1 MQTKKILII
10 EDSKELASQLH
21 IRLEKAGYSVTIAP
35 DGNLGLFKARELN
48 PDLIILDLMLPQV
61 DGYQLCRLLK
71 FDREYEHIP
80 VIVLTARSLDQDRE
94 LAVETGADA
103 FFLKPV
109 DWNQLRQTIE
119 NLLQISDGIST
130 NIPEL
135 AANGTH

>member
-10 EDSKELASQLH
+10 EDSKELARQLH
-21 IRLEKAGYSVTIAP
+21 VRLEKAGYSVAIAP
-35 DGNLGLFKARELN
+35 DGNLGLFKARELKPN
-48 PDLIILDLMLPQV
+48 LIILDLMLPHL

-109 DWNQLRQTIE
+109 NWNHLQKTIE
-119 NLLQISDGIST
+119 DLLDST
-130 NIPEL
+130 VSVS
-135 AANGTH
+135 